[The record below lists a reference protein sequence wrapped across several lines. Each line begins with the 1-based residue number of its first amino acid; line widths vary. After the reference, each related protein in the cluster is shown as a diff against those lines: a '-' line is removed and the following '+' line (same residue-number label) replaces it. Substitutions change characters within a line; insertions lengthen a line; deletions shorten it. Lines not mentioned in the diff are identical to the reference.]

1 MASLNVFAI
10 TPTINL
16 VQTIN
21 FGNLILSTGSCR
33 MFPDNG
39 VLTNFQGTFLCGL
52 PGDSQVGKYTII
64 ANPNRQVQV
73 KVLPNLDNG
82 DGYNFNP
89 RVNLLSDIGQK
100 VIVNNTEF
108 VEINSGISGIINI
121 NIGGDLTVYSLLPA
135 GQTFN
140 FIYDPGIEWN
150 EL

>member
-1 MASLNVFAI
+1 VASFNAFAI
-10 TPTINL
+10 TPSINL
-16 VQTIN
+16 VQKIN

-39 VLTNFQGTFLCGL
+39 VLTSFQGTFLCEL
-52 PGDSQVGKYTII
+52 PGDSRVGKYTII

-82 DGYNFNP
+82 DGYSFNP
-89 RVNLLSDIGQK
+89 RVNLLSDVGQK

-121 NIGGDLTVYSLLPA
+121 DIGGDLTVYSLLPA